1 VNLHG
6 RSLIIPDDGSN
17 VSFSMVKVTFLMG
30 VVFLLLSGCGK
41 KGDPLPPEPLM
52 PLPPNQ
58 LSYTLEGNL
67 LTLSWHDANKDSG
80 TTFQQGVFT
89 EFSKVF
95 FSKPGGG
102 VKIFQAVREQSK
114 DACQTCPLMFE
125 AVAVVDSPKTLY
137 QHPIDPGF
145 IYYYKLKSF
154 TSGHLTSDD
163 SETLSFEY

>member
-1 VNLHG
+1 MRRLGLTWPLRLEVAL
-6 RSLIIPDDGSN
+6 LIA
-17 VSFSMVKVTFLMG
+17 VTLFFL
-30 VVFLLLSGCGK
+30 FGCGK
-41 KGDPLPPEPLM
+41 KGDPLPPKPLM

-58 LSYTLEGNL
+58 LSYTLEDNL

-80 TTFQQGVFT
+80 TTSQQGVFT
-89 EFSKVF
+89 EFSKAL

-102 VKIFQAVREQSK
+102 VNIFQAAREQSK
-114 DACQTCPLMFE
+114 GACQTCPLMFE
-125 AVAVVDSPKTLY
+125 AVAVVDSSKTQY

-154 TSGHLTSDD
+154 TNEHLTSDD

>member
-1 VNLHG
+1 MRRLG
-6 RSLIIPDDGSN
+6 LTSPIT
-17 VSFSMVKVTFLMG
+17 VKAAFLMG
-30 VVFLLLSGCGK
+30 VLFLLLSGCGK
-41 KGDPLPPEPLM
+41 KGDPLPPKPLM

-80 TTFQQGVFT
+80 ISTTRKNVFT
-89 EFSKVF
+89 EFSKAF
-95 FSKPGGG
+95 SSKPGGG
-102 VKIFQAVREQSK
+102 VKIFQAVRKQSK

-137 QHPIDPGF
+137 QHPIEPGF

-154 TSGHLTSDD
+154 TDEHLTSDD
-163 SETLSFEY
+163 SETISFEY